1 MLGVLFSVSSS
12 PKNLRKSATQLR
24 KGFTLAELLIS
35 LAILGVIATFTIPKI
50 LISQQNSQN
59 VAKAKEAVAMVSE
72 AYIKFKAENTV
83 TTSFNIS
90 SLTPYMNYVRE
101 DTTSSIDY
109 TPGFAS
115 FSCSAFIPC
124 LKLHDGAM
132 FAYGATDR
140 FCGLDNTGAVF
151 FYVDPD
157 GVYGNGGTA
166 DGPSK
171 SVVFWLYPDGR
182 ITTFGTLLPGTL
194 SGPSGCVSTW
204 FFTPSYDPSWFNW
217 N

>member
-1 MLGVLFSVSSS
+1 MFSDH
-12 PKNLRKSATQLR
+12 PGKGLKSAL
-24 KGFTLAELLIS
+24 GFTLAELLIS

-50 LISQQNSQN
+50 LVNQQNSQN

-72 AYIKFKAENTV
+72 AYVRFKAENTV

-90 SLTPYMNYVRE
+90 SLTPYMNYVKV
-101 DTTSSIDY
+101 DTTSTIDFH
-109 TPGFAS
+109 PGFS
-115 FSCSAFIPC
+115 FLNCSSSFPC
-124 LKLHDGAM
+124 LKLHNGAV
-132 FAYGATDR
+132 FSYSTTDR
-140 FCGLDNTGAVF
+140 FCALDNTGVTF

-182 ITTFGTLLPGTL
+182 ITTYGTMRAGSLAGFG
-194 SGPSGCVSTW
+194 GCGSSWPIV
-204 FFTPSYDPSWFNW
+204 PAYDPSWFSW